1 MREVS
6 LFRLYL
12 LRAGYLFVVVGL
24 AIYMWPDFIRQMA
37 HPDPQRELMDG
48 VVDCMQAALS
58 LLALLGLRYPLRMLP
73 VLLWEMLW
81 KAVWLLV
88 VALPAWNS
96 GQMTDPIAEN
106 VFACAF
112 GAVVAITVPWDYV
125 FKKIVRKPGD
135 RWSKTTVMRAATP
148 DGN

>member
-6 LFRLYL
+6 PFRLYL
-12 LRAGYLFVVVGL
+12 LRAGYLFVAVGL
-24 AIYMWPDFIRQMA
+24 AFFMWPDFIRQMA

-48 VVDCMQAALS
+48 VVPCMQAALS

-81 KAVWLLV
+81 KAIWLLV
-88 VALPAWNS
+88 VALPAWSS
-96 GQMTDPIAEN
+96 GQMTDAIAEN

-112 GAVVAITVPWDYV
+112 AAVVAVTVPWDYV
-125 FKKIVRKPGD
+125 FKQFAGKPGD
-135 RWSKTTVMRAATP
+135 RWGKAAAMRTGT
-148 DGN
+148 DV